1 MCEDGGLYSELATA
15 AGDERL
21 EAVVLRDGEVTPL
34 SSESYSAARAMAS
47 GPCTLRC
54 FLRLEGWV

>member
-1 MCEDGGLYSELATA
+1 MCDAGGLYSELDTG

-21 EAVVLRDGEVTPL
+21 EAVVFREGEVAPL

-47 GPCTLRC
+47 GPCTFRC